1 MFNVWIRGRRV
12 IIKRERDREREKER
26 ERGGEKNMHKE
37 DGQRESITEMLIYLI
52 L

>member
-1 MFNVWIRGRRV
+1 MFNVWIGGRRV
-12 IIKRERDREREKER
+12 IIKKGERQRERERER
-26 ERGGEKNMHKE
+26 ERGKKNMHKE